1 MGTRGT
7 IAFKING
14 EVKGSYNHWDSYPS
28 ELGNVMLTFLR
39 TGGTSDLSRSQ
50 AEALEAVTQKRKPT
64 PEEVERLAPF
74 TDTGVSTG
82 STNEWYCLLR
92 KTQFHPEL
100 ILQAGLYEPYP
111 VGEEEYSYVVDYDGN
126 KLDVW
131 DGNELVAQYAFDNLP
146 KAFTDDALPAST
158 YTAASAA

>member
-28 ELGNVMLTFLR
+28 GLGNVMLNFLR

-50 AEALEAVTQKRKPT
+50 ADALEDVRGRKPS
-64 PEEVERLAPF
+64 PEEIERLAPF

-82 STNEWYCLLR
+82 RTDEWYCLLR
-92 KTQFHPEL
+92 NTQFHPEL
-100 ILQAGLYEPYP
+100 ILQAGVYEKFP
-111 VGEEEYSYVVDYDGN
+111 VGEEEYSYVVDYDRN
-126 KLDVW
+126 NLEVW
-131 DGNELVAQYAFDNLP
+131 DGRKRVAKYAFNNLP
-146 KAFTDDALPAST
+146 ERFTDGALPAST
-158 YTAASAA
+158 YAADAA